1 MINQIE
7 RKIELGKQ
15 LGINQLVQK
24 GHRDYWYSYA
34 VQEGVINFVSLL
46 FCLIPEAGCG
56 QSPQALINTGFP
68 NISGK

>member
-15 LGINQLVQK
+15 LGINQMVQK
-24 GHRDYWYSYA
+24 GHRDYWGSVY
-34 VQEGVINFVSLL
+34 NFVSLL